1 MTLHGALQELQ
12 RGPAIPALRRKDF
25 QHLAFVIHGASKIVC
40 LPVDLH
46 EDLVEV
52 PSPLGIR

>member
-1 MTLHGALQELQ
+1 M
-12 RGPAIPALRRKDF
+12 ALRREILK
-25 QHLAFVIHGASKIVC
+25 HLAFVIHGAPQLVR
-40 LPVDLH
+40 LAVDLH